1 MHTLLEIRG
10 VTDEPGDF
18 VKEMRFKLGLKAG

>member
-1 MHTLLEIRG
+1 MHALLEIQA
-10 VTDEPGDF
+10 VMEEPGDF